1 MRIYRCALSAA
12 LLLSLG
18 AGAAPEPLPIRP
30 AADAGKLVAE
40 AGRGQPVVL
49 HFWATWCA
57 ACREEFPRLRRT
69 LESLQARGVSV
80 LLVSI
85 DPPKEAAAARAMLE
99 KYGVAD
105 LPAILLDAPA
115 PDPVAAALEEPKW
128 TGDLPATF
136 VYDGAG
142 KKVRAFLGRVGPA
155 ALRKAVRAAQKVSG
169 GTPPPA
175 PR

>member
-1 MRIYRCALSAA
+1 MRIHRCALLAA
-12 LLLSLG
+12 LFLSLG
-18 AGAAPEPLPIRP
+18 AGAAPLPVRP

-40 AGRGQPVVL
+40 ASRGQPVVL

-69 LESLQARGVSV
+69 LESLRARGVSV

-85 DPPKEAAAARAMLE
+85 DAPKDSAAARAMLE
-99 KYGVAD
+99 EYGVAD
-105 LPAILLDAPA
+105 LPAIILDAPS

-136 VYDGAG
+136 VYDGEG
-142 KKVRAFLGRVGPA
+142 KKVRAFLGRVAPA
-155 ALRKAVRAAQKVSG
+155 ALRKAVRAAKKVSG
-169 GTPPPA
+169 ATRPPA